1 MGQRP
6 ISIDRDQVRS
16 GVENGYQ
23 HFDYAQRLALATEYH
38 AFLTVMKV
46 DDSITTVVDDHVHV
60 GVVTGEPEF
69 TGGGDGRS
77 RGQFASSAS

>member
-46 DDSITTVVDDHVHV
+46 DDSITTVVDDQVHV
-60 GVVTGEPEF
+60 GVVTGEPVY
-69 TGGGDGRS
+69 TGR
-77 RGQFASSAS
+77 